1 MKTLFKSLSAL
12 CLTLFLCCALC
23 CTASAATNGVFKVTH
38 DQINANGKPYGADIT
53 FSITNSEKKQ
63 VSVLI
68 TKCYKDEP
76 VDIPLTV
83 DDYDEATEETT
94 TYTVS
99 SLTLNWAASSNLNT
113 TLTVPDE
120 LRDIPGNLF
129 PFSIEKKRNVDAA
142 SASEEQ
148 GFIIRG
154 PSTINA
160 PDTKKVLAAIK
171 PFISEHYD
179 EDGAYYAGKCLVRL
193 DPEHEGDYTVK
204 DGTVCILAS
213 AFEGCSK
220 LGKVT
225 LPSSVEFIGTRAFA
239 NSSVTSVNIPV
250 GVANHYNKIECL
262 TFYNCKDL
270 TSVTFDEG
278 ASISYLG
285 YAAFMDCTS
294 LEGFDFSKVDN
305 YEFLCFAGAFNSE
318 KNIIAE
324 LRPEQLISS
333 EGQFAGTG
341 LKGVKFLENKYQSG
355 NTRIP
360 TCCFYE
366 CKNLDTVTLSKS
378 VQTIGAWCFE
388 GCSML
393 TSDVLGQENC
403 AVTFLDY
410 RCFARTGMKEATIP
424 RCVSS
429 IYGGIF
435 AKCPYLKK
443 LNYHSTYAN
452 ITLFALL
459 NDCADSSTSSSD
471 LMTSTDT
478 SMSSLSYVGKPN
490 KNGNT
495 FIEKLELYDPYNINW
510 SYSLANQPYLKSVAI
525 HNSEDVDYT
534 VCDYMFQFCP
544 SLTTVTFDHP
554 EKVTRIGQ
562 TAFAFCPSLHSFPFE
577 KMTGLKT
584 IGQTAF
590 LLSSDGPGY
599 SKNDMATWSKY
610 EPRLGYGLQ
619 GELDF
624 SKNTELNY
632 IDSAAFEMQL
642 NVTSLTLPEKV
653 KLGGSTFVGCSSLKT
668 LIADCPQTNLFGSYP
683 CIGDC
688 FYVKCSNTYYNK
700 YGNYIPVQN
709 DVMENVILNNAGTFI
724 TEYNG
729 TQYNFFADCPSL
741 QNVTIKKCDTLPTGL
756 FTNCIG
762 LKNVDLPD
770 TVTIGEY
777 RMKEYGGGSYPYD
790 GSVFYGTQGFTINAP
805 NAETIN
811 REAFLGSCV
820 KEANLPNVTTVG
832 GWAFMNCDIKEIELP
847 KAVTLGDSVFCR
859 TDQNVIDK
867 VSLPTLKTVSSDA
880 FALSRIK
887 EIDLPQAETVESNAF
902 YKADSTD
909 KLTLPNVITV
919 GDEAFLNSTI
929 KEIDLPKA
937 ETIGSNVFLRV
948 EEFSTSPEP
957 DPIDKVSLPSLKTVP
972 DNAFLLCKIKEIDLS
987 GAETIGS
994 KAFFSVD
1001 SMDKLTLPN
1010 VITVGDE
1017 AFLYSKIK
1025 EIDFPKAEMIGMRA
1039 FMHSDALTTVSLP
1052 SVKEF
1057 AETEDTITT
1066 YIGGNGTF
1074 AYCSS
1079 LETVTLGENLKRLPA
1094 KAFMHSGLKTF
1105 NLPANVE
1112 FGPYLFYNCDKL
1124 EEVTFDEGVTELG
1137 WFMFNYCNSL
1147 KTVTLPDTLETV
1159 SWAAFKDC
1167 SNLTE
1172 ISIPASVKVIDDDAF
1187 AMIYSTKVVN
1197 DPTPDATEDTPEM
1210 TIHLAGAPEIKTR
1223 LTRED
1228 YEERRLCLNPSLADD
1243 EETLALLPI
1252 PDGSIAAC
1260 DTTEGFNK
1268 ALAYKQTM
1276 ANDLILG
1283 YAVSVEEN
1291 EYGTISADKTYAN
1304 KGDTINVTA
1313 APKIGCKLNK
1323 VMCNGEELTPAEGV
1337 YSFAMPESGAFVSA
1351 DMSPVPCTVT
1361 WKNYDDTV
1369 LAEETLN
1376 YGDVPEYK
1384 GNEPTK
1390 EGTAEHSYTFLGW
1403 ALEINALTGDVTYTA
1418 QFSEAVNSYKVTWQN
1433 DDKTVLETDEVLY
1446 GETPEYNG
1454 KTPVKENTA
1463 KYTYA
1468 FKGWTPKVDVV
1479 TGDVTYTAEFTET
1492 VNTFTVKWA
1501 NEDGKILETDEN
1513 VPYGTMPEYN
1523 GKAPSSGENKTFTGW
1538 NPEIKEVTDSVTYT
1552 AAYKQELVKDTEANS
1567 SDTTDVETDTK
1578 SSDTTDVE
1586 TDTKSSDTTDVE
1598 TDTTSSD
1605 TTDVE
1610 TDTKSSDTTDV
1621 ETDTKS
1627 SDTTD
1632 VETDT
1637 KSSDTTDVETDTKSS
1652 DTTDVETDTKSSDT
1666 TDVETDTKSS
1676 DTTDV
1681 ETDTKSSDT
1690 TDVETDTKSSDTT
1703 DVETDTKSSDTDTDD
1718 AKDTDSAKESD
1729 SDKPSDTD
1737 SGKTPESPDE
1747 PEPEKTA
1754 PLGDVNNDNVVD
1766 ATDALL
1772 ILRASLGLDTFTEE
1786 QSFFGDV
1793 DEDGM
1798 ITSNDAL
1805 EVLRYSISLPSI
1817 AKIGTMA
1824 ALKKS

>member
-120 LRDIPGNLF
+120 LRDIQGNLF
-129 PFSIEKKRNVDAA
+129 DHTKTATRNVDANSTSGA
-142 SASEEQ
+142 Q
-148 GFIIRG
+148 GFIVRG

-160 PDTKKVLAAIK
+160 PNTKYTLDAIK

-179 EDGAYYAGKCLVRL
+179 KDGAYYAGKCLVRL

-225 LPSSVEFIGTRAFA
+225 LPSSIEFIGMRAFA
-239 NSSVTSVNIPV
+239 NSSVTSVNIPA
-250 GVANHYNKIECL
+250 GVTDHYNKLECL
-262 TFYNCKDL
+262 TFYNCKNL
-270 TSVTFDEG
+270 TNVTFDEG
-278 ASISYLG
+278 AEVDFIG

-294 LEGFDFSKVDN
+294 LEDFDFSKSNN
-305 YEFLCFAGAFNSE
+305 YSFLCFAGAFNSE
-318 KNIIAE
+318 KNVTVEI
-324 LRPEQLISS
+324 RPEQLNDSA
-333 EGQFAGTG
+333 GQFARTG
-341 LKGVKFLENKYQSG
+341 IKSVTFLENKSQDDYG
-355 NTRIP
+355 KRIP
-360 TCCFYE
+360 SWCFYRCE
-366 CKNLDTVTLSKS
+366 NLDTVTLSKS
-378 VQTIGAWCFE
+378 VTNIGAWCFE
-388 GCSML
+388 GCRKI
-393 TSDVLGQENC
+393 TEDVLAQENC

-410 RCFARTGMKEATIP
+410 RCFAKTSMKEVTIP
-424 RCVSS
+424 ESVGSMS
-429 IYGGIF
+429 GGVF
-435 AKCPYLKK
+435 AKCPTIKK
-443 LNYHSTYAN
+443 LNYHSTFN
-452 ITLFALL
+452 GSSLFAVL
-459 NDCADSSTSSSD
+459 NDCTDSGTSSSEV
-471 LMTSTDT
+471 MTSTTT
-478 SMSSLSYVGKPN
+478 SFGGGYAGKPA
-490 KNGNT
+490 KKDNT
-495 FIEKLELYDPYNINW
+495 YIEELELYDPHNC
-510 SYSLANQPYLKSVAI
+510 SHTFTFSLQPYLRTVTI
-525 HNSEDVDYT
+525 HNSEDSNYAVSE
-534 VCDYMFQFCP
+534 YMFQFCP
-544 SLTTVTFDHP
+544 SLTAVTFDHP
-554 EKVTRIGQ
+554 EKVTRIGY
-562 TAFAFCPSLHSFPFE
+562 TAFAFCPSLHSFPFT
-577 KMTGLKT
+577 KMTGLES
-584 IGQTAF
+584 IGENAF
-590 LLSSDGPGY
+590 LLSSNGTGY
-599 SKNDMATWSKY
+599 SKNEIANWSKTD
-610 EPRLGYGLQ
+610 PRLEYGLQ
-619 GELDF
+619 GELDLG
-624 SKNTELNY
+624 KCTKLYY
-632 IDSAAFEMQL
+632 IDEEAFEMQL
-642 NVTSLTLPEKV
+642 NVTSVKLPEKV
-653 KLGGSTFVGCSSLKT
+653 KLGGCGGTFVGCSSLKT
-668 LIADCPQTNLFGSYP
+668 LTADCPPTNLWGDTPGF
-683 CIGDC
+683 GDC
-688 FYVKCSNTYYNK
+688 FYVNVSGSYYN
-700 YGNYIPVQN
+700 GRGSYIPVQN
-709 DVMENVILNNAGTFI
+709 DVMENVILNNAETFT

-729 TQYNFFADCPSL
+729 YKYSFFTNCVGLKNVTLKKCTSLPPSL
-741 QNVTIKKCDTLPTGL
+741 FV
-756 FTNCIG
+756 NCIG
-762 LKNVDLPD
+762 LENVNLPD
-770 TVTIGEY
+770 TVVIGTPTDSE
-777 RMKEYGGGSYPYD
+777 D
-790 GSVFYGTQGFTINAP
+790 FASVFFGTKDFTINAP
-805 NAETIN
+805 NAETVSRN
-811 REAFLGSCV
+811 AFLYSGV
-820 KEANLPNVTTVG
+820 KEANLPKVKTLGTNAFSYAGPMDKLTLPSVTTVG
-832 GWAFMNCDIKEIELP
+832 DQAFMFSKIKEIDLP
-847 KAVTLGDSVFCR
+847 KAESIGSNAFWTYDISIEKL
-859 TDQNVIDK
+859 
-867 VSLPTLKTVSSDA
+867 SLPSLKTVPDYAFQFGKIKEIDLSSAETIGSNA
-880 FALSRIK
+880 FFLADTMEKLYLPSVTTVGDQAFMFSRIK
-887 EIDLPQAETVESNAF
+887 EIDLPKAESIGNNAFWTYNISIEKLSLPSLKTVPDYAFQLCNIKEIDLSGAETIGTNAF
-902 YKADSTD
+902 FEFGPME
-909 KLTLPNVITV
+909 KLALPSVKSV
-919 GDEAFLNSTI
+919 GDQAFLYSEI

-937 ETIGSNVFLRV
+937 ETIG
-948 EEFSTSPEP
+948 
-957 DPIDKVSLPSLKTVP
+957 
-972 DNAFLLCKIKEIDLS
+972 
-987 GAETIGS
+987 
-994 KAFFSVD
+994 
-1001 SMDKLTLPN
+1001 
-1010 VITVGDE
+1010 
-1017 AFLYSKIK
+1017 
-1025 EIDFPKAEMIGMRA
+1025 MRA
-1039 FMHSDALTTVSLP
+1039 FMYSDKLTTVSLP

-1057 AETEDTITT
+1057 AETEQNVTT
-1066 YIGGNGTF
+1066 YGGNGTF
-1074 AYCSS
+1074 AYCGS
-1079 LETVTLGENLKRLPA
+1079 LETVTLGESLKRLPA
-1094 KAFMHSGLKTF
+1094 DAFMWSGLKKF
-1105 NLPANVE
+1105 NVPANVE
-1112 FGPYLFYNCDKL
+1112 FGPYLFFGCDKL

-1137 WFMFNYCNSL
+1137 WFMFNYCSSL

-1167 SNLTE
+1167 KNLTE

-1187 AMIYSTKVVN
+1187 AMWNAPKVLN
-1197 DPTPDATEDTPEM
+1197 ESLTTATGDTPEM
-1210 TIHLAGAPEIKTR
+1210 AIHLAGTPEIKTR

-1228 YEERRLCLNPSLADD
+1228 YEERRPFMYSSLDDD

-1403 ALEINALTGDVTYTA
+1403 APEINALTGDVTYTA

-1637 KSSDTTDVETDTKSS
+1637 KSSDTTDVETDTN
-1652 DTTDVETDTKSSDT
+1652 
-1666 TDVETDTKSS
+1666 
-1676 DTTDV
+1676 